1 MNGLGVDIVRISR
14 FENMISESKKYKKIL
29 SVRETEIFENLTKP
43 DRRMEFLAGR
53 FAAKEAVFKSL
64 SKSGESFTFPEISVL
79 GDAAGAL
86 EVTFARETK
95 LRVLVSISHSEENAV
110 AVAVLN

>member
-1 MNGLGVDIVRISR
+1 MNNLGVDIVRISR
-14 FENMISESKKYKKIL
+14 FENMISESKKYQKIL
-29 SVRETEIFENLTKP
+29 SARETEIFENLTKP

-53 FAAKEAVFKSL
+53 FAAKEAIFKAL

-79 GDAAGAL
+79 GDATGAL
-86 EVTFARETK
+86 EVTFARETQ

>member
-14 FENMISESKKYKKIL
+14 FGNLILESKKYRKIL
-29 SVRETEIFENLTKP
+29 SDPETEIFERLTKP
-43 DRRMEFLAGR
+43 ERRMEFLAGR
-53 FAAKEAVFKSL
+53 FAAKEAIFKAL
-64 SKSGESFTFPEISVL
+64 SKTGENFTFPEISVL
-79 GDAAGAL
+79 GDATGAL